1 MVGPKLFL
9 SVVGAKL
16 SLIQNFACHSKFRV
30 CVRKPRGAFPLA
42 GGDDAAI
49 KVGLPPWLMPA
60 ESPLKFRAGPIYP
73 KLPTEA
79 DALGTRCRH

>member
-1 MVGPKLFL
+1 
-9 SVVGAKL
+9 
-16 SLIQNFACHSKFRV
+16 V
-30 CVRKPRGAFPLA
+30 CQEAARGFPF
-42 GGDDAAI
+42 GRGDDAAI

-79 DALGTRCRH
+79 DAFRRVRRLSAKPTPTRHRTETKKAEADQAEGRGGMV